1 MGYRSDVCLMAVLK
15 NKAHAEEVMAVYRME
30 LSVQKHKLEKEWRR
44 VDMDSGAVVFIY
56 EGEYVKWYD
65 GFEDVQGLLHLQT
78 VLQQFAD
85 ERNMSSAWGFAR
97 VGEESSDLEYEV
109 LLISDSEE
117 DTDALIDIVYDNL
130 GISRKVECSL

>member
-1 MGYRSDVCLMAVLK
+1 
-15 NKAHAEEVMAVYRME
+15 
-30 LSVQKHKLEKEWRR
+30 
-44 VDMDSGAVVFIY
+44 VFIY

-85 ERNMSSAWGFAR
+85 ERDMPSAWGFAR
-97 VGEESSDLEYEV
+97 AGEEISDLEYEV
-109 LLISDSEE
+109 LRISDSEE